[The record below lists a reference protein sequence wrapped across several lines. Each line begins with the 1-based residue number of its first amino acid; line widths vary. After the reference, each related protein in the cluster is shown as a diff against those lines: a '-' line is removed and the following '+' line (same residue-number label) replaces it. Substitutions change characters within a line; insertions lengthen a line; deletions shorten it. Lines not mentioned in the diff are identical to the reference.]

1 MKYNKLLFFILLL
14 LVTAG
19 CSRDNDNDDGDF
31 YKPFVGQWQE
41 IAEGNKHYPGLP
53 PSGRIIEFFENGTS
67 TYYTTQISTCR
78 TDAEFL
84 YLNSGKDP
92 DGHTFQYALG
102 GPDNLRILRLDVVD
116 GLVELSMRSPTF
128 YIFKR
133 IK

>member
-1 MKYNKLLFFILLL
+1 MKNNKLLFLILLL
-14 LVTAG
+14 LATAG
-19 CSRDNDNDDGDF
+19 CNDDGDF

-41 IAEGNKHYPGLP
+41 IARGNKHYPELP
-53 PSGRIIEFFENGTS
+53 PSSRVIEFFKDGTS
-67 TYYTTQISTCR
+67 TFYSSTRPTYR

-92 DGHTFQYALG
+92 DGHTYKYAFSSS
-102 GPDNLRILRLDVVD
+102 DNLRLDYVD
-116 GLVELSMRSPTF
+116 GNIENSMGTPTF